1 MIRVKDGAVLIES
14 NELTDIMSD
23 LTFAIKA
30 VKDTLELKC
39 DKETVRGIIAF
50 CGKLAYKS
58 GEELEKDN
66 DELMEEIMG
75 LLNEKQLN

>member
-14 NELTDIMSD
+14 DGAADIMSD
-23 LTFAIKA
+23 LTCAIKA
-30 VKDTLELKC
+30 VKDTLESEF
-39 DKETVRGIIAF
+39 DEETVRGIIAF
-50 CGKLAYKS
+50 CGKLADKS

-75 LLNEKQLN
+75 LLDGKQLN